1 MNKKKIT
8 AFFAALLAV
17 VLLAACAGTSEDTP
31 VAVDAEQQ
39 DTGADVGAAAGD
51 DLAEALTR
59 IFPRQME
66 NGGAVRVAVI
76 RNLPAGDHTQQFLDG
91 ARSTGEALGFDVS
104 LIVTDGDS
112 ERAMDAIAMA
122 ITSGY
127 DGLIVSHAELG
138 YAYDSLLPARE
149 AGIEVVTFDTMP
161 YRGGAADGELLE
173 GVTST
178 AQDDVALAEL
188 SLGYLVDWFSEA
200 DQPVRVWRAWF
211 GPGIPPLDRRQ
222 IIFDRMVEQGLIEE
236 VTLVAPIDLG
246 NPRGGTR
253 DVAAALLPAHPA
265 GTVDAVW
272 GSFDELAKGVLDA
285 FLDAGRTEIPI
296 MSIDVSNDNLNLMR
310 EHSDI
315 WVSTA
320 AVDPTLIGTVNMRI
334 LAAKMAGEPTP
345 DYYEFVAHNIRTA
358 DLNPDTT
365 MANLH
370 EVVPGWGRP
379 DGMFDDFDWMQELLS
394 LTGN

>member
-1 MNKKKIT
+1 MKKFIT
-8 AFFAALLAV
+8 LAALLATTA
-17 VLLAACAGTSEDTP
+17 VLTACG
-31 VAVDAEQQ
+31 
-39 DTGADVGAAAGD
+39 GGGGAAPAAPAPGGGTPAATPTAAD
-51 DLAEALTR
+51 SDELTEALTR
-59 IFPRQME
+59 IFPTQMA
-66 NGGAVRVAVI
+66 NGGNVRVAVI

-91 ARSTGEALGFDVS
+91 ARSEGEALGFEVS

-112 ERAMDAIAMA
+112 ERAMNAIAQA
-122 ITSGY
+122 INAGY
-127 DGLIVSHAELG
+127 DGLIISHAELG
-138 YAYDSLLPARE
+138 YAYDSLLPARQ

-161 YRGGAADGELLE
+161 YRGGVAGGELLE

-178 AQDDVALAEL
+178 AQDDIALAEL
-188 SLGYLVDWFSEA
+188 SLGYLVDWFPVEE
-200 DQPVRVWRAWF
+200 QPIRVWRAWF

-222 IIFDRMVEQGLIEE
+222 VIFDRLVADGVIEE

-253 DVAAALLPAHPA
+253 DVASALLPAHPA

-296 MSIDVSNDNLNLMR
+296 MGIDVSNDNLNLMR

-345 DYYEFVAHNIRTA
+345 DYYEFLAHNIRTA
-358 DLNPDTT
+358 DLRPDTT

-370 EVVPGWGRP
+370 EVVDGWGRP
-379 DGMFDDFDWMQELLS
+379 DGMFDGYDWMQELRA
-394 LTGN
+394 LTGR